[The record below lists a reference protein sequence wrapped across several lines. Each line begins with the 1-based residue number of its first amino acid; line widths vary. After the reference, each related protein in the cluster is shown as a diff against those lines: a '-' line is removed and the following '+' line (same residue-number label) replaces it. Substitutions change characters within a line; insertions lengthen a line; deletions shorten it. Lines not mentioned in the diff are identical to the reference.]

1 LRVVADVGAD
11 KLGAKI
17 RNARNMRTPYIAVIG
32 DNEAQAGTL
41 SVRSREAGDLP
52 AMSVAQFA
60 EQLSRE
66 AQPPRVAQ
74 RQD

>member
-1 LRVVADVGAD
+1 
-11 KLGAKI
+11 
-17 RNARNMRTPYIAVIG
+17 MRTPYIAVIG
-32 DNEAQAGTL
+32 DNEAEAGTL

-74 RQD
+74 MQN